1 MWKQKPPLIKQET
14 FVKHQVSMARFPTKI
29 QPSQTNSLFP
39 RFPTLPSLWL
49 AYFLARKYTI
59 DKRKGL
65 FIGYMILVK
74 SN

>member
-1 MWKQKPPLIKQET
+1 
-14 FVKHQVSMARFPTKI
+14 MARFPTKI